1 MKAIC
6 LSLLVF
12 SSATF
17 ALSPLMGNYSVIK
30 ATCEDFSFVWKKHDK
45 VTFTG
50 DKVSFAGMIDSI
62 DENKKCRFKDIYQ
75 LKNLNKDFTE
85 GTYSLK
91 ASLAAI
97 TRVETCV
104 GLEEELV
111 MALPEQR
118 KNLSVPAGQMI
129 KEIVAQKKGRT
140 IELKFSDQSTCDDL
154 IKLELAH

>member
-1 MKAIC
+1 VRTSH
-6 LSLLVF
+6 LFGRSTTRSLLREIK
-12 SSATF
+12 SA
-17 ALSPLMGNYSVIK
+17 LL
-30 ATCEDFSFVWKKHDK
+30 E
-45 VTFTG
+45 
-50 DKVSFAGMIDSI
+50 
-62 DENKKCRFKDIYQ
+62 CRFKDIYQ